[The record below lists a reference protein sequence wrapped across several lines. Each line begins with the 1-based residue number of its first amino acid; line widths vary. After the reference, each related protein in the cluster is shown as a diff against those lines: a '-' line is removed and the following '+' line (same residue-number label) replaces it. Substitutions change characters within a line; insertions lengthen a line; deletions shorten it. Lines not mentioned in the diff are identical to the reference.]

1 MQISLSKPDVI
12 QFLEEQVTQGRFDS
26 PEAVVEAALALLQNR
41 ESNGLDPETLATIRT
56 SREQLNRGEGRDIRA
71 ALGELRQ
78 RYENR

>member
-12 QFLEEQVTQGRFDS
+12 QFLEEQVTQGHFNS

-41 ESNGLDPETLATIRT
+41 ESNGLDAETLATIQT
-56 SREQLNRGEGRDIRA
+56 SREQFNRGESRDIRS

-78 RYENR
+78 RYETR